1 MTTGILTTGGDAQLK
16 STLTLLCIDVCVT
29 PFALSPP
36 DCMFE
41 SCPST
46 FPSNHVPY
54 CDITL
59 YFKHLHP
66 CIRLHPDID
75 ALHYGINNSRVA
87 NYERFLFKRL
97 SGSSEQLFNCST
109 QPYQCK
115 SRRPCK
121 KKKKKK
127 NKVLLTIRY
136 QRRVLHCKSEVSC
149 SVFVCADVDLDNL
162 CAEKETVSLMNP
174 LIGSVIGCS

>member
-1 MTTGILTTGGDAQLK
+1 M
-16 STLTLLCIDVCVT
+16 CVCVT
-29 PFALSPP
+29 PLALSPP

-41 SCPST
+41 ICPST
-46 FPSNHVPY
+46 LLSNHIPY
-54 CDITL
+54 CDIMS

-66 CIRLHPDID
+66 CISLYPDID
-75 ALHYGINNSRVA
+75 ALHYGINKSRVA

-121 KKKKKK
+121 KKKKTRFCWQQGTRGEFYIV
-127 NKVLLTIRY
+127 KVKFPAQSLSAQMLTWIICV
-136 QRRVLHCKSEVSC
+136 QRKRLYH
-149 SVFVCADVDLDNL
+149 
-162 CAEKETVSLMNP
+162 
-174 LIGSVIGCS
+174 